1 MAAATEAIDAAQA
14 AQAATATS
22 AAAASDSAEEA
33 AASAQ
38 TAEKAN
44 ASIAAQVE
52 TATAAAQGA
61 RVSEAAAQTAA
72 IDAQASGQGA
82 RQYSKSAGEYAAAA
96 EASASIAQTSEG
108 RAAASETAAVQ
119 AVSEITASAIAAA
132 KDSATAA
139 TASKTAN
146 EAAVAA
152 QNSATSASTSAQSA
166 SESATNA
173 AASAATATTA
183 ANTAANAAT
192 SSATSA
198 TSAAQSAANAAAS
211 ETAAATS
218 AQAASASAQAANTAA
233 TQAAAYK
240 YDPNTYEGVDLTV
253 QFAEEIKK
261 YTDAWAWIKARI
273 QAGNY
278 TDLHVGDYIP
288 FTTTNSVLLKAQIAG
303 IDTYTTGGY
312 PAIGHHIDFICDKE
326 WLTAHAYNKVNFNN
340 GTAAVPYPWLASDLY
355 HYCNSL
361 SGTVPNASVVGG
373 GDGEAVDYTTDGI
386 YYYLPDALKA
396 VIIQKRT
403 MLPKRYSA
411 SGLLLNDNGWGLEN
425 AGYLWLPTE
434 WEVYGGAVWGNT
446 GYGTGGIAVQYPL
459 FAHNMKWVRYGSVAR
474 TQSWLLSACAGST
487 SNVAAINYAGAASYT
502 GAPNTAFYVLVCFR
516 VG

>member
-1 MAAATEAIDAAQA
+1 MIEIEVSKASAVYIDGRETLTSGRVGLKVKLVFSGDWQGLIKTAVCIGSGTTLGTVVASDGTFTVPHECMAEAGGQLKIGVCGMNADGTVVIPTVYCALGVIEEGAIPSGETGEEPTPSAFNQLMAIANEAIDKAK
-14 AQAATATS
+14 TVRDE
-22 AAAASDSAEEA
+22 AAS
-33 AASAQ
+33 
-38 TAEKAN
+38 
-44 ASIAAQVE
+44 
-52 TATAAAQGA
+52 
-61 RVSEAAAQTAA
+61 
-72 IDAQASGQGA
+72 
-82 RQYSKSAGEYAAAA
+82 
-96 EASASIAQTSEG
+96 
-108 RAAASETAAVQ
+108 
-119 AVSEITASAIAAA
+119 
-132 KDSATAA
+132 
-139 TASKTAN
+139 
-146 EAAVAA
+146 
-152 QNSATSASTSAQSA
+152 
-166 SESATNA
+166 
-173 AASAATATTA
+173 
-183 ANTAANAAT
+183 
-192 SSATSA
+192 
-198 TSAAQSAANAAAS
+198 
-211 ETAAATS
+211 
-218 AQAASASAQAANTAA
+218 SAQAANTAA

-288 FTTTNSVLLKAQIAG
+288 FVTTNGVSFKAQIAG
-303 IDTYTTGGY
+303 MDTYTTGGY